1 MNRKD
6 FLKTLAWLITLPYLL
21 FAGLM
26 IRKHRQISSTRIIRL
41 KAPNMD
47 GIFFHDEVI
56 LIQKDHKIKIVTSK
70 CTHLGC
76 RINKIENGQLV
87 CPCHGS
93 SFGENGEVISG
104 PATTALTQLYYK
116 QDPKSNE
123 LIIEV

>member
-1 MNRKD
+1 MKRKE
-6 FLKTLAWLITLPYLL
+6 FLKTFGWLIALPYLL

-26 IRKHRQISSTRIIRL
+26 VRKHRQVSSARIIRL
-41 KAPNMD
+41 KTPNAD
-47 GIFFHDEVI
+47 GIYFYDDVI
-56 LIQKDHKIKIVTSK
+56 MIQKDQKLKLFSSK

-104 PATTALTQLYYK
+104 PATTALTELTYK
-116 QDPKSNE
+116 FDPEKKE
-123 LIIEV
+123 LITEV